1 MMKGKHTMTIPV
13 KTPLGLLVAMAV
25 GSAMAV
31 SAAKAADEK
40 FETCFGIAKAGQNDC
55 KSSTHICAGKG
66 TADRDPHTFIALP
79 AGTCAKIVGGSTTEA
94 PPDKK

>member
-1 MMKGKHTMTIPV
+1 MTMPV
-13 KTPLGLLVAMAV
+13 KMSFGVLVAMAV
-25 GSAMAV
+25 SSATAL
-31 SAAKAADEK
+31 SAAQAADEK

-55 KSSTHICAGKG
+55 KSSTHICAGKS

-79 AGTCAKIVGGSTTEA
+79 AGTCAKIAGGSTTEA